1 MADSPATADQKEGTG
16 NPVESSSESP
26 LPNRAAAPGHAS
38 DTAASLATPVV
49 PTREPAHLAAALA
62 GWLIVF
68 SAAVLIGPHLP
79 AWSASIGLFL
89 GSLTLI
95 GLGAWLVIGFQRL
108 VLHRTTYL
116 LLGIIGLAAVF
127 QLAQPHVKRTQG
139 INRAG
144 AIPGAC
150 VTMTVRLGAIPCP
163 PGGVTEMHNQLFRE
177 ISGFVEPVF
186 PGESTRRIMALGVAQ
201 LLLASGV
208 GLWIGYGIDEIGH
221 LIPIALV
228 AGLADIWS
236 VSAGAT
242 AVIIL
247 SPSIHYFL
255 LRFPMLGGVNWQIPW
270 LIGLTD
276 FLFFAI
282 FYTAAV
288 RFSLPRRRTLYLLL
302 SSFIVTVALA
312 LFFQV
317 GLPVLPFMAVLFTVG
332 NRHHLQV
339 KRDDLVKVAL
349 FLLVCGAVAYGITVA
364 LHRT

>member
-1 MADSPATADQKEGTG
+1 MSDSPAPAEQVEVTDK
-16 NPVESSSESP
+16 PVESSPEPTLHPDAPASNGDAS
-26 LPNRAAAPGHAS
+26 AAI
-38 DTAASLATPVV
+38 ATPVV
-49 PTREPAHLAAALA
+49 PPREPARFVAALACWLISFSAAAL
-62 GWLIVF
+62 
-68 SAAVLIGPHLP
+68 IGPLLP
-79 AWSASIGLFL
+79 AWPASVGYFL
-89 GSLTLI
+89 GSLALI
-95 GLGAWLVIGFQRL
+95 GLGAWLVIGFQHL

-116 LLGIIGLAAVF
+116 LLGVIGLAAVF
-127 QLAQPHVKRTQG
+127 QLAQANVERTRG

-144 AIPGAC
+144 TIPGAC
-150 VTMTVRLGAIPCP
+150 VTMTLQLGSVTCS
-163 PGGVTEMHNQLFRE
+163 PGAKELGDLLYRE
-177 ISGFVEPVF
+177 ISAFVEPAF
-186 PGESTRRIMALGVAQ
+186 PAESPWRIMSLGTAQ
-201 LLLASGV
+201 LLLASGI
-208 GLWIGYGIDEIGH
+208 GLWIGFGIDEIGH

-302 SSFIVTVALA
+302 SSFVVTVALA

-317 GLPVLPFMAVLFTVG
+317 GLPVLPFMAVLFTAG
-332 NRHHLQV
+332 NWHHLQV

-349 FLLVCGAVAYGITVA
+349 FLLVCGAVACGVTLA
-364 LHRT
+364 LHGK